1 MEGFPTR
8 PVEPVGVEPDLPA
21 VGPHHQRVQLGRQPL
36 DVGGASPAD
45 VGVTAAME
53 QVQDR
58 PLLFGAFFEARGQQQ
73 ADRYATADGW
83 GIDHQVP
90 GPVAQML
97 TLTI

>member
-1 MEGFPTR
+1 
-8 PVEPVGVEPDLPA
+8 
-21 VGPHHQRVQLGRQPL
+21 
-36 DVGGASPAD
+36 
-45 VGVTAAME
+45 ME